1 MSDSLWPHGLQPTR
15 LLCPWDSPGKN
26 TWVAISFS
34 RGSSWSR
41 DRTCISCTA
50 GRFFTAEPPGK
61 TGEVNGGDQ
70 KLSKTN
76 MHIKHLSFK
85 NIPSVL
91 ELPELKLGGPQ
102 IDWKKGVSV
111 CLWEAETS
119 SHLSRWHFLLLDPR
133 KPPGIVISIS
143 GKTHPRRQRKL
154 GEFFKKKKGRKLLH
168 LTQVCFF
175 YFKMFS
181 YAFFF
186 STSHTQN
193 PYNKSTVS
201 ILLINKKSK
210 VERERRKTTSF

>member
-1 MSDSLWPHGLQPTR
+1 MLPSKEPTRRPIREGPKTIHLEILHLAYARGKWGSPRKILTLGKQRGFRLHKCVLSHSVMSDSLWPHGLQPTR

-41 DRTCISCTA
+41 DWTCISCTA
-50 GRFFTAEPPGK
+50 GRFFTAEPLGK

-111 CLWEAETS
+111 LVRSWDFITPVQAALPS
-119 SHLSRWHFLLLDPR
+119 PR
-133 KPPGIVISIS
+133 PSKA
-143 GKTHPRRQRKL
+143 TWD
-154 GEFFKKKKGRKLLH
+154 LH
-168 LTQVCFF
+168 L
-175 YFKMFS
+175 YFRKDS
-181 YAFFF
+181 
-186 STSHTQN
+186 S
-193 PYNKSTVS
+193 
-201 ILLINKKSK
+201 
-210 VERERRKTTSF
+210 KTTEKAGGIF

>member
-1 MSDSLWPHGLQPTR
+1 MLPSKEPTRRPIREGPKTIHLEILHLAYARGKWGSPRKILTLGKQRGFRLHKCVLSHSVMSDSLWPHGLQPTR

-41 DRTCISCTA
+41 DWTCISCTA
-50 GRFFTAEPPGK
+50 GRFFTAEP
-61 TGEVNGGDQ
+61 
-70 KLSKTN
+70 
-76 MHIKHLSFK
+76 
-85 NIPSVL
+85 
-91 ELPELKLGGPQ
+91 LG
-102 IDWKKGVSV
+102 
-111 CLWEAETS
+111 
-119 SHLSRWHFLLLDPR
+119 
-133 KPPGIVISIS
+133 
-143 GKTHPRRQRKL
+143 KL
-154 GEFFKKKKGRKLLH
+154 GEFFKKKKERKLLH

-210 VERERRKTTSF
+210 VERERRRKTSF